1 MVVAIQ
7 PPNSKYRQ
15 LPCAKDELNKI
26 QQHVPEE
33 YLVAFGVPGA
43 PSSVETITA
52 SLLGASIAH
61 FACHGQQ
68 DPKRPLESCLL
79 LEDGPLK
86 VSRVLATP
94 KPNAWLIFLS
104 ACQTAMG
111 DDRLP
116 DEVIHL
122 AASFLFS
129 GFRTAVATMW

>member
-7 PPNSKYRQ
+7 PSNSKYRQ

-86 VSRVLATP
+86 VSQVLATP

-111 DDRLP
+111 DERLP